1 MATATNHM
9 KDRGGLD
16 QCGSTGHGEKC
27 LGSRCILS
35 GDLIG
40 LDERLDMEWV
50 SEQTRKGSHL
60 RHY

>member
-16 QCGSTGHGEKC
+16 ECGNVGRGEKC

-35 GDLIG
+35 GVPIG
-40 LDERLDMEWV
+40 LGERLDM
-50 SEQTRKGSHL
+50 G
-60 RHY
+60 